1 MCIVMCIALFFDNKF
16 SFKISVVCLFV
27 GSYYRTILNSSLVYL
42 NQRKARM
49 LWLLAH
55 IYLLLSTGIKLLLGG
70 ISGGTIVGCIIL
82 NAFKILNVS
91 GSF

>member
-1 MCIVMCIALFFDNKF
+1 MILLIRNAKV
-16 SFKISVVCLFV
+16 V
-27 GSYYRTILNSSLVYL
+27 GSTPIIGTILNSSLVYL

-70 ISGGTIVGCIIL
+70 ISGVTIVGCIIL

>member
-1 MCIVMCIALFFDNKF
+1 MILLIRNAKV
-16 SFKISVVCLFV
+16 V
-27 GSYYRTILNSSLVYL
+27 GSTPIIGTILNSSLVYL

>member
-1 MCIVMCIALFFDNKF
+1 MILLIRNAKV
-16 SFKISVVCLFV
+16 V
-27 GSYYRTILNSSLVYL
+27 GSTPIIGTISNSSQVYL
-42 NQRKARM
+42 NQLKARM

>member
-1 MCIVMCIALFFDNKF
+1 MVMWGVLC
-16 SFKISVVCLFV
+16 
-27 GSYYRTILNSSLVYL
+27 SYYRTISNSSQVYL
-42 NQRKARM
+42 NQLKARM

-91 GSF
+91 GSFLFFYPFDFSIF

>member
-1 MCIVMCIALFFDNKF
+1 MILLIRNAKV
-16 SFKISVVCLFV
+16 V
-27 GSYYRTILNSSLVYL
+27 GSTPIIGTISNSSQVYL